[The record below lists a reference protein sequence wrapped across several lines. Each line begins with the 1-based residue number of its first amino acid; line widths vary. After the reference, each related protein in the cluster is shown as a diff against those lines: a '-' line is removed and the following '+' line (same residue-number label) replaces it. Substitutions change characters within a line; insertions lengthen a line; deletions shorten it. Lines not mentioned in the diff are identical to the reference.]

1 MDTTVDLRNKVLNY
15 VSSGD
20 EKLLRMMQVLAE
32 RYQSKDVTED
42 PTVPEWFYKEL
53 DDDRE
58 KHIKGET
65 DFYSWEE
72 IKDRLRKQYNL

>member
-1 MDTTVDLRNKVLNY
+1 MDTTVNLRNKVLNY

-32 RYQSKDVTED
+32 RYQSKDITED

-53 DDDRE
+53 DVDRE

-65 DFYSWEE
+65 DSYSWEE
-72 IKDRLRKQYNL
+72 VKDRLRKQYDL